1 MGLLADRCQAH
12 PSTWNRMQMYN
23 IPGGGKGL
31 KEQDL
36 KQYTAEFLLT
46 RGPYAMLG
54 YSWYGCTGSAMHGG
68 GASPDP
74 PRATEWDVD
83 FGEPSGPC
91 APSSDER
98 GVFTRDWGKA
108 TVSWDCRKGIGDIK
122 MKAGF
127 EEELLNPPL
136 AGLSAW
142 THTQVQ
148 QADV

>member
-1 MGLLADRCQAH
+1 M
-12 PSTWNRMQMYN
+12 
-23 IPGGGKGL
+23 
-31 KEQDL
+31 
-36 KQYTAEFLLT
+36 LT

-83 FGEPSGPC
+83 FGEPTAACSETSSG
-91 APSSDER
+91 S
-98 GVFTRDWGKA
+98 GVFSREWGKA
-108 TVSWDCRKGIGDIK
+108 TVQWDCTKGEGEIK

-127 EEELLNPPL
+127 EDELVNPPR

-142 THTQVQ
+142 TGVE
-148 QADV
+148 VER